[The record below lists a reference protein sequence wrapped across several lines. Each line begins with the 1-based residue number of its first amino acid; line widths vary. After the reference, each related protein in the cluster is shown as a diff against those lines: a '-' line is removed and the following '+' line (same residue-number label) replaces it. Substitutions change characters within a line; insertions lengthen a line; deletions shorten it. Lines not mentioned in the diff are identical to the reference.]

1 MYLAQSWTWN
11 KLDDLLA
18 AREGYFISL
27 EAGGASKEI
36 ISDASFGRLLAR
48 TSYFQPIKTFGTLS
62 ARLEAGWVIASNRND
77 IPGAYLFRTGGDNSV
92 RGYAYQSLGVDQDG
106 SVVGGRYLLV
116 GSVEYTQWL
125 TDRWGAAVFY
135 DRGNAND
142 DWTEFRTV
150 AGYGVGVRWHS
161 AIGALNLDLA
171 YGEAVDQ
178 YRVHF
183 TTGFVFR

>member
-1 MYLAQSWTWN
+1 
-11 KLDDLLA
+11 
-18 AREGYFISL
+18 
-27 EAGGASKEI
+27 
-36 ISDASFGRLLAR
+36 
-48 TSYFQPIKTFGTLS
+48 
-62 ARLEAGWVIASNRND
+62 VIADSRDN

-125 TDRWGAAVFY
+125 TDSWGAAVFY

-142 DWTEFRTV
+142 DVSEFRTV

-171 YGEAVDQ
+171 YGEAVDEF
-178 YRVHF
+178 RVVF